1 MALTANVYLE
11 INAVTKK
18 GRIVDA
24 SNYVAEGISLS
35 ALNAKGLGVVTGPT
49 GVAIYTGTTV
59 GSPLVNLMSTT
70 NSAWFNLPLDSNG
83 EILNGTY
90 SFTYS
95 LRYAITGGSVD
106 EVNAPSTFNFDLTEA
121 GRVLIAGDS
130 IVTTGNTET
139 ENNGTFT
146 VATATYDTGDN
157 ISTIVVTQTTLVNE
171 GIPTGTFSFDVTRAA
186 FAGSTYT
193 WNGCNFV
200 TPAVTTTYDCE
211 STQFGQIIFAD
222 SSVIPAGQV
231 IVSRSLSGYYPNGL
245 YPEPDT
251 NPVTTT
257 SPSLTFNELA
267 VGTWTH
273 VLVLNMSVT
282 QDDGLVYTYTVR
294 DTGETAVT
302 CAGTLC
308 GLTPCIESLK
318 DKYYASFQKGQ
329 ASGLEATIL
338 MILQLYALAKEYKT
352 CGNNAMYAATVAQ
365 LESVLDESGEC
376 SCGCCDE
383 NQDVPYWVDNSNLD
397 ATSIITQLQE
407 EIDALNLQVGGLE
420 NAVQN
425 NALAL
430 AAYNTLIGNI
440 NTYNT
445 DLLAILAELNVVQ
458 AAALALNPNSPSF
471 EEDVDVLIANVN
483 TIETNFL
490 LLNTQLDNLLV
501 EVVAFNEDY
510 PEFASYTITLYE
522 QLQAS
527 AEASVTIQSVID
539 QLQASLATLT
549 PLTYN
554 DQIEEIWGQIESLQI
569 LNWQL
574 AELIGVAL
582 ASIENIQVTLASL
595 IEQTTSLQLQINN
608 ILNGQSGVL
617 SSKVVVFYA
626 ETNLTLTDASV
637 NAIGDY
643 LAKGKFIKFI
653 IKGENTGVGAN
664 NIFIVNNGTGYTLF
678 TQNMAQRFYEIEFVL
693 IPQLTPLPIAFKMG
707 GVVRTSDGT
716 TMTLMTAI
724 DVTGINSVT
733 QIVYNQGTT
742 FSIQSDNASNIFYSV
757 EVYGYDLTY

>member
-35 ALNAKGLGVVTGPT
+35 ALSAKGLGVVTGPT

-70 NSAWFNLPLDSNG
+70 NSVWFNLPLDSNS

-95 LRYAITGGSVD
+95 LRYAITAGIVNSVT
-106 EVNAPSTFNFDLTEA
+106 APSTLELEFTWA
-121 GRVLIAGDS
+121 GRVLTAGDS
-130 IVTTGNTET
+130 VVTVANTET

-146 VATATYDTGDN
+146 VATAAFDEGIDN
-157 ISTIVVTQTTLVNE
+157 STIVVTQTTLVNE
-171 GIPTGTFSFDVTRAA
+171 ALATGTYSFDVTRAA

-222 SSVIPAGQV
+222 SSVIPAGQI

-245 YPEPDT
+245 SPEPAT

-273 VLVLNMSVT
+273 ALVLNMSVT

-302 CAGTLC
+302 CVGTLC

-318 DKYYASFQKGQ
+318 DKYYASFQRGQ
-329 ASGLEATIL
+329 VSGLEATIL

-383 NQDVPYWVDNSNLD
+383 NQDVPYWVNNL
-397 ATSIITQLQE
+397 
-407 EIDALNLQVGGLE
+407 GLSSQTILE
-420 NAVQN
+420 
-425 NALAL
+425 
-430 AAYNTLIGNI
+430 
-440 NTYNT
+440 
-445 DLLAILAELNVVQ
+445 DLYDQVQ
-458 AAALALNPNSPSF
+458 ALVTSVSYG
-471 EEDVDVLIANVN
+471 DT
-483 TIETNFL
+483 TIF
-490 LLNTQLDNLLV
+490 
-501 EVVAFNEDY
+501 
-510 PEFASYTITLYE
+510 
-522 QLQAS
+522 QA
-527 AEASVTIQSVID
+527 
-539 QLQASLATLT
+539 
-549 PLTYN
+549 
-554 DQIEEIWGQIESLQI
+554 
-569 LNWQL
+569 
-574 AELIGVAL
+574 
-582 ASIENIQVTLASL
+582 
-595 IEQTTSLQLQINN
+595 
-608 ILNGQSGVL
+608 
-617 SSKVVVFYA
+617 
-626 ETNLTLTDASV
+626 
-637 NAIGDY
+637 
-643 LAKGKFIKFI
+643 
-653 IKGENTGVGAN
+653 
-664 NIFIVNNGTGYTLF
+664 
-678 TQNMAQRFYEIEFVL
+678 
-693 IPQLTPLPIAFKMG
+693 PQF
-707 GVVRTSDGT
+707 
-716 TMTLMTAI
+716 
-724 DVTGINSVT
+724 
-733 QIVYNQGTT
+733 
-742 FSIQSDNASNIFYSV
+742 
-757 EVYGYDLTY
+757 YGYDDSFSNPTASFTNIEAITIPASYLDYPTVDGAFGSKFIVIDLKAETLSTGGQARVTLVSGDVGLYSRDFGVTDEGVELTTKLVIRTQKVGEDMLVWVLQNTTFNNKVQESMESESLNPIFTNILASGDDLVLNFTPVLPGAAIKTSYTHLKITACKSLI